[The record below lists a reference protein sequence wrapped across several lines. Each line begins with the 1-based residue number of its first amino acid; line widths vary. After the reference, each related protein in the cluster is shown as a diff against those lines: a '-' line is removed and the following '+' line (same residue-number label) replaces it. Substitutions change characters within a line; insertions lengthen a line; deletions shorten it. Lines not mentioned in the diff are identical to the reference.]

1 MMRPE
6 VQVPQVHH
14 MGSDQRKRW
23 SSVGSRAAQQ
33 AAYRLP
39 ETQVPGRPGT
49 PPLTSRNAG
58 RLQVEGRSGRPCT
71 GRRSLPW
78 LPPLVMRHAA
88 DALHPLRTCGTSA
101 RRAAGRPAALRQRR
115 WVVGAWVPGVVVVGA
130 VALGA
135 VVLGT

>member
-1 MMRPE
+1 MLGHL
-6 VQVPQVHH
+6 VQT
-14 MGSDQRKRW
+14 
-23 SSVGSRAAQQ
+23 
-33 AAYRLP
+33 
-39 ETQVPGRPGT
+39 ETLTEPWVPGRPGT

-135 VVLGT
+135 VVLGTAPAGAVVVATPAGAVVIGADA